1 MLPRLESLNIKQ
13 NISKNCLT
21 DTMSLEIFNFF
32 IVLISLLY
40 ATISDIKLREV
51 PNWLT
56 LGLLAYGI
64 LVNSVFFILSSNFL
78 NLTYFLIFVAV
89 VFGICYLFWR
99 LGIFAGGDAKL
110 FAGISA
116 VIPFQTF
123 FIFGIVDSKIPFV
136 VSLFV
141 LSILAMLPVGAISIF
156 SAFRNQSVSGL
167 LKDYFK
173 NKFSG
178 SVLNIIYLV
187 ALYFLFSFFTWPF
200 YIFLIVAI
208 LIGLIPSKIRY
219 SVSISLFI
227 VSLAV
232 SWQTTLFSI
241 LSTIVILILFWIVFR
256 LFVFAKSGAL
266 NYKKALSLLK
276 EGDILAYPLVSNEEK
291 LTELKYSFFSELKK
305 ALKNRDIVLLK
316 SILKTRKDLYNKIII
331 NNNLACGLT
340 KEEIYTIQKGFSE
353 EAIELKQSVPLVPAI
368 FLAFIVMFVF
378 GDLLWLLLV

>member
-1 MLPRLESLNIKQ
+1 MLPRLESQNIKQ
-13 NISKNCLT
+13 NISRNCLT
-21 DTMSLEIFNFF
+21 DTMFLEIFNFF
-32 IVLISLLY
+32 FVLVCLLY

-56 LGLLAYGI
+56 LGLLGYGVVI
-64 LVNSVFFILSSNFL
+64 NSVFFILSSNPFGL
-78 NLTYFLIFVAV
+78 IYFLIFVAV
-89 VFGICYLFWR
+89 VFGVCYLFWR
-99 LGIFAGGDAKL
+99 LGVFAGGDAKL

-116 VIPFQTF
+116 VIPYQTF
-123 FIFGIVDSKIPFV
+123 SVFGIVDSKIPFI

-156 SAFRNQSVSGL
+156 SAFRNQSVSIM

-200 YIFLIVAI
+200 YIFIIVAI

-219 SVSISLFI
+219 PISIALFI

-241 LSTIVILILFWIVFR
+241 LSTIVILVLFWIIFR

-266 NYKKALSLLK
+266 NYKKEISLLK

-291 LTELKYSFFSELKK
+291 LIELKYSFFVELKK
-305 ALKNRDIVLLK
+305 VLK
-316 SILKTRKDLYNKIII
+316 SRNIALIKNILKTRKDLYNKIII

-340 KEEIYTIQKGFSE
+340 KEEISLIQKEFSE
-353 EAIELKQSVPLVPAI
+353 EEIELKQSVPLVPAI
-368 FLAFIVMFVF
+368 FVAFIVMFVF

>member
-1 MLPRLESLNIKQ
+1 
-13 NISKNCLT
+13 
-21 DTMSLEIFNFF
+21 MSLEIFNFF
-32 IVLISLLY
+32 IVLVALLY

-56 LGLLAYGI
+56 LGLLAYGTI
-64 LVNSVFFILSSNFL
+64 INSVFFILSSNFI
-78 NLTYFLIFVAV
+78 NLIYFLIFVAV

-99 LGIFAGGDAKL
+99 IGIFAGGDAKL

-116 VIPFQTF
+116 VIPFQTLS
-123 FIFGIVDSKIPFV
+123 ILGIVDSKIPFV

-156 SAFRNQSVSGL
+156 SAFKNQSVSTM

-219 SVSISLFI
+219 PVSISLFI

-241 LSTIVILILFWIVFR
+241 ISTTIILILFWIIFR
-256 LFVFAKSGAL
+256 LFVFVKSGAL
-266 NYKKALSLLK
+266 NYKKEISQLK
-276 EGDILAYPLVSNEEK
+276 EGDILAYPLINDDEEI
-291 LTELKYSFFSELKK
+291 TELKYSFFTELKK
-305 ALKNRDIVLLK
+305 ALKSRNMALLR
-316 SILKTRKDLYNKIII
+316 SLLKTRKDLYNKIII

-340 KEEIYTIQKGFSE
+340 KGEIYTIQKGFSE